1 MKTAGIITEY
11 NPLHYGHLALIQA
24 VRQQF
29 GEDTAVICAM
39 SGDFVQRGDF
49 ALVRRHARAEA
60 AVRSGADLVL
70 ELPLPWA
77 VSSAEGFAQGGVEVL
92 TATGLLDV
100 LAFGSE
106 CGDTAAL
113 LRTVKALEGNAFQAA
128 LRAELTKGDSFAAAR
143 QRAVAALLSPSDAA
157 LLSDPNNT
165 LGIEYCRALLRVGA
179 APVLFTIPRTGAAHD
194 AAPENAG
201 GYSASAIRHLLA
213 EGRRADALSR
223 MVPAMRTVYEAEET
237 AGRAPVFAAA
247 CERAILARLRSMTP
261 AEFDALDTGHE
272 GVGQRLYNASR
283 NAATLDAVLDN
294 AKTKRYAY
302 ARLRRMVLWAYL
314 GLTPAK
320 LPASVPYLRVLA
332 ANETGRALLGRMR
345 KTARLPVI
353 TKPAAIRSLFPD
365 AQRLFETE
373 PGRRPVRTKAIQADM
388 KPAAPSGGR
397 IRHALTHFLKKE
409 FRQRLLSLILAYA
422 CRRCWAAAV
431 LSRSPLPESR
441 RRPLQIQRSTYEMS
455 PNPYRQTVTAED
467 GTTLMVIDFQ
477 IPHYICRP
485 TPTVRS
491 RS

>member
-77 VSSAEGFAQGGVEVL
+77 VSSAEGFAQGGVEIL

-113 LRTVKALEGNAFQAA
+113 LRTAKALEGDVFQAA

-143 QRAVAALLSPSDAA
+143 QRAVAALLSPSDAT

-165 LGIEYCRALLRVGA
+165 LGIEYGRALLRVGA
-179 APVLFTIPRTGAAHD
+179 APALFTIPRTGAAHD

-201 GYSASAIRHLLA
+201 DYSASAIRHLLA
-213 EGRRADALSR
+213 EGHRADALSR
-223 MVPAMRTVYEAEET
+223 MVPAMRTVYEVEEA
-237 AGRAPVFAAA
+237 AGRAPVFAA

-283 NAATLDAVLDN
+283 NAATLNDVLDN

-314 GLTPAK
+314 GLSPAE

-332 ANETGRALLGRMR
+332 ANETGRTLLGRMR
-345 KTARLPVI
+345 KIARLPVI
-353 TKPAAIRSLFPD
+353 TKPAAIRSLSPD

-373 PGRRPVRTKAIQADM
+373 SRAADLY
-388 KPAAPSGGR
+388 A
-397 IRHALTHFLKKE
+397 
-409 FRQRLLSLILAYA
+409 LAYPELTEA
-422 CRRCWAAAV
+422 CGSLWR
-431 LSRSPLPESR
+431 
-441 RRPLQIQRSTYEMS
+441 Q
-455 PNPYRQTVTAED
+455 NPV
-467 GTTLMVIDFQ
+467 M
-477 IPHYICRP
+477 P
-485 TPTVRS
+485 
-491 RS
+491 

>member
-29 GEDTAVICAM
+29 GGDTAIICAM

-106 CGDTAAL
+106 CGDSAAL
-113 LRTVKALEGNAFQAA
+113 LRTARALEG
-128 LRAELTKGDSFAAAR
+128 KGDSFAAAR

-179 APVLFTIPRTGAAHD
+179 APALFTIPRTGAAHD
-194 AAPENAG
+194 ATPENAG

-223 MVPAMRTVYEAEET
+223 MVPAMRAVYEAEET

-320 LPASVPYLRVLA
+320 LPASVPYLRILA

-353 TKPAAIRSLFPD
+353 TKPAAIRSLSPD
-365 AQRLFETE
+365 AHRLFETE
-373 PGRRPVRTKAIQADM
+373 SRAADLY
-388 KPAAPSGGR
+388 A
-397 IRHALTHFLKKE
+397 
-409 FRQRLLSLILAYA
+409 LAYPELTEA
-422 CRRCWAAAV
+422 CGSLWR
-431 LSRSPLPESR
+431 
-441 RRPLQIQRSTYEMS
+441 Q
-455 PNPYRQTVTAED
+455 NPV
-467 GTTLMVIDFQ
+467 M
-477 IPHYICRP
+477 P
-485 TPTVRS
+485 
-491 RS
+491 